1 MVCACVGDEIGRC
14 DVFKLL
20 LDRLTVSSV
29 NKFSVHGVIVVE
41 GLLPVGLPLTL
52 DDFIQLGIESQLSTC
67 GSEQSPKLVLVG
79 LVRG

>member
-14 DVFKLL
+14 DIFKLL
-20 LDRLTVSSV
+20 LDRLTVCSI

-41 GLLPVGLPLTL
+41 GLLPVGLSLTL
-52 DDFIQLGIESQLSTC
+52 DDFIKLGIESQLSTGC
-67 GSEQSPKLVLVG
+67 SEQSPKLVLVG